1 MGSGHHEPRG
11 DEVGLT
17 SAESRIVEA
26 VRASS
31 VKMDEDLRTLVAMP
45 TGCGHREGLERA
57 RDWMNSRL
65 GALGATLTRARGG
78 ARPDWLRE
86 SALGDD
92 SADVVIADRTAVAH
106 SCPRVL
112 VAGHLDTV
120 HDPHGPFQELSAP
133 SAGRCTGPGAA
144 DMKGGL
150 VVALTALEVLERC
163 EVRLPWTVV
172 LNADEETG
180 SFVSAEILHELAA
193 THDIGLVVEPAF
205 GEGDFVT
212 TRPGSAQFLL
222 EAFGREAHA
231 GRDAA
236 SGVSAVGAL
245 CKAVTSVLERSD
257 PSSGITLNIGPLEG
271 GRATNIVPGFARAW
285 GNARYR
291 SEQQREEIDRLLHA
305 VEFGAEGDIPRVRT
319 RVIHNRP
326 IKPATPRVEAL
337 GAVAVCAAADLGVRA
352 GCAATGGVSDANVL
366 QAAGLPCLDGLG
378 VRGGNLHRL
387 DEFVIVE
394 SLVERASIFAVLLT
408 RLAAGTS
415 VP

>member
-1 MGSGHHEPRG
+1 MG
-11 DEVGLT
+11 VT
-17 SAESRIVEA
+17 SAESRIAEA
-26 VRASS
+26 VRARSA
-31 VKMDEDLRTLVAMP
+31 KMTDDLRTLVAMP
-45 TGCGHREGLERA
+45 TGCGHVEGLEHTRE
-57 RDWMNSRL
+57 WFKGRL

-78 ARPDWLRE
+78 VRPDWLRE

-92 SADVVIADRTAVAH
+92 SADVLVADRTAVGAGG
-106 SCPRVL
+106 PKIL
-112 VAGHLDTV
+112 IAGHLDTV
-120 HDPHGPFQELSAP
+120 HDPHGPFQELSVP

-150 VVALTALEVLERC
+150 VVALTALEVLEHC
-163 EVRLPWTVV
+163 DVQFPWTVV

-180 SFVSAEILHELAA
+180 SFVSAEILKRLAA

-245 CKAVTSVLERSD
+245 CKAVTTVLERSD

-291 SEQQREEIDRLLHA
+291 SEQQREVIERLLHS
-305 VEFGAEGDIPRVRT
+305 VECGAEGDIPRVRT
-319 RVIHNRP
+319 QVIHNRP
-326 IKPATPRVEAL
+326 IKPATARVEAL
-337 GAVAVCAAADLGVRA
+337 AAVAVGVAADLGVPA

-387 DEFVIVE
+387 DEFVVVE
-394 SLVERASIFAVLLT
+394 SLAERASIFAVLLA
-408 RLAAGTS
+408 RLAARTS